1 MSESAQVLQEPNTD
15 VTMTEVRY
23 GMEAMKML
31 YDHYADNGDMD
42 KADAL
47 NEAYYI
53 FESFAKHSDWVR
65 KDIA

>member
-1 MSESAQVLQEPNTD
+1 
-15 VTMTEVRY
+15 MTEVRY
-23 GMEAMKML
+23 GMEAMKIL